1 MKIRLA
7 TPKDSSSLLK
17 IYSEYINTPIT
28 FECTLPCTAAFSERI
43 REITSFYPYLVCEK
57 ADKIIGYAYAHRQME
72 RQAYNWNAELSVY
85 IDSDFTSIGIGKKL
99 YLILM
104 EILKL
109 QGIKTVYAGITLPNV
124 KSEGLHKSLGFRQI
138 GIYQSTGYKCGKWHD
153 VAWFEKALA
162 EYDYEPRPAAPIGMI
177 PDEMIEKIIKKYS

>member
-57 ADKIIGYAYAHRQME
+57 ADKIIGFAYAHRQKK
-72 RQAYNWNAELSVY
+72 RKAHNWNSELSVY
-85 IDSDFTSIGIGKKL
+85 IDSDFTSMGIGKKL

-109 QGIKTVYAGITLPNV
+109 QVINTVYAGIALFNIRR
-124 KSEGLHKSLGFRQI
+124 EGLRKSLKFRQI
-138 GIYQSTGYKCGKWHD
+138 
-153 VAWFEKALA
+153 
-162 EYDYEPRPAAPIGMI
+162 
-177 PDEMIEKIIKKYS
+177 